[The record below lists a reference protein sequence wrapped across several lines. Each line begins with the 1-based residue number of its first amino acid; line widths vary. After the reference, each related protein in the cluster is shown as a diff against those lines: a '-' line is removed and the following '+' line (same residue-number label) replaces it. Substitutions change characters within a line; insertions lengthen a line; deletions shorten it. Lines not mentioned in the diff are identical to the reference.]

1 MTEGNPRPEEVAS
14 ELGLGDE
21 KEPTV
26 CSPSGDVWEVGQPTG
41 CAVQMLPH
49 HSRCEM
55 TLRLWQCLGGSACF
69 FFFFFFSCLPPVARM
84 STLCGQVFFLI
95 SLSCSLLYAH

>member
-55 TLRLWQCLGGSACF
+55 TLRLWQCLGSSAWF
-69 FFFFFFSCLPPVARM
+69 FFFFFQLFA
-84 STLCGQVFFLI
+84 
-95 SLSCSLLYAH
+95 SCS